1 MISGVLVIAET
12 YCNISIDMLQH
23 IERYVTVCR
32 CNNKC
37 PFGGSVDTLNLMHYY
52 QFGHRKDIY
61 LWYSSQ
67 LDSELHIP
75 IALFRIFVVNI
86 NMLHIDRCVVTYR
99 YVTDMLHI
107 DMLPM

>member
-1 MISGVLVIAET
+1 
-12 YCNISIDMLQH
+12 
-23 IERYVTVCR
+23 
-32 CNNKC
+32 
-37 PFGGSVDTLNLMHYY
+37 MHYY

-107 DMLPM
+107 DMLPICYSMSLQQQVRFWYLSRYTESDAYLLVLTMK